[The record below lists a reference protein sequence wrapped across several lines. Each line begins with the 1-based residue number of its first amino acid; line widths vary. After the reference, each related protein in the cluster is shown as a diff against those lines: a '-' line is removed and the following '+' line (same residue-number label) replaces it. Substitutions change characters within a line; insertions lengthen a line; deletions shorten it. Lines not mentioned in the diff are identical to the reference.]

1 VRGPLLTWEGVTQ
14 RQSRF
19 SEASSIIL
27 RSMEKSR
34 FESGPIAPL
43 IIEEHVYS
51 LATRGYNCIP
61 GFIEPTLCDL
71 LGVRLKAALDE
82 YVPNEVSERSSL
94 DRYLLHDL
102 VCRDLAFAELLDDPR
117 LQQLVAPLLG
127 EHWIMYAFTS
137 SSLPPGATNYGRRMH
152 FDSPRFVPSYA
163 FNVGLIWALDAFTT
177 ENGATE
183 VLPASHH
190 SSEVPS
196 EGYFDKNC
204 IQISCGKGS
213 LIVFNGRLLH
223 RSGVNRTGIWRHALT
238 LNACRPYMKQRMDW
252 VRFVPE
258 EISGKLGAQGRRLL
272 GYDTRLPTS
281 LDEFFLPESE
291 RLYKADQG

>member
-1 VRGPLLTWEGVTQ
+1 
-14 RQSRF
+14 
-19 SEASSIIL
+19 
-27 RSMEKSR
+27 MENSQL
-34 FESGPIAPL
+34 ESGR
-43 IIEEHVYS
+43 IEPSVVDEHVYS

-61 GFIEPTLCDL
+61 GFIEPALCDL
-71 LGVRLKAALDE
+71 LSLRLKVALDA
-82 YVPNEVSERSSL
+82 YVPHEASERSAL
-94 DRYLLHDL
+94 DRYLMHDL
-102 VCRDLAFAELLDDPR
+102 VCRDFVFAQLLDDPR

-137 SSLPPGATNYGRRMH
+137 SSIPPGATNYGRRVH
-152 FDSPRFVPSYA
+152 CDSPRIVPNYA

-190 SSEVPS
+190 SAEVPS
-196 EGYFDKNC
+196 EEYFDRNC
-204 IQISCGKGS
+204 AQITCGKGS
-213 LIVFNGRLLH
+213 LIVFNARLLH
-223 RSGVNRTGIWRHALT
+223 RSGINRSALWRHALT
-238 LNACRPYMKQRMDW
+238 LNACRSYMKQRMDW

-272 GYDTRLPTS
+272 GYDTRLPAS

-291 RLYKADQG
+291 RLYKANQG